1 MMGGIDMR
9 PINFDKRPTMRRM
22 TLLLL
27 LATLLFA
34 ASPLA
39 AQDKGGSFS
48 VEALVVDSLT
58 SAPLPYATVLV
69 YRQPAAKEP
78 VRSVLTDS
86 DGRFAT
92 DLPARGNYRLTVSML
107 GKVTLV
113 RDFTADGRTDLG
125 TLRLA
130 EDVELLD
137 EVAVTAKKP
146 LVRVEMGKIAYSVE
160 DDPQAASSTASEM
173 LRKVPMLSVDGDGN
187 VSMGGSSNVKIYVN
201 GKPNTMMT
209 NNAKDV
215 LKSMPA
221 STIKKVE
228 VITHPGAKYDAE
240 GVGGIINIVT
250 TGAALEGYNVSLAG
264 AYTNNNG
271 YQAHGFGTVKVG
283 RLSLAANYGYARYNA
298 WPVSLRSELDYL
310 SPSPVAKATVT
321 SDNTNVEAK
330 AQFATL
336 EASFEIDSLN
346 LLSLT
351 GNYYDVRQDV
361 FMDAWSD
368 ARDVAGG
375 KLYGYGLGTATKSHY
390 GTANLSLDY
399 QHLSPRREGET
410 FVFSFRMDNTPIDA
424 DNMTRVFA
432 TENYTPYEQWQT
444 SDGRSLENTFQADY
458 TLPLDT
464 MHTLNVGAKYIYRIN
479 DSHNTDYRRR
489 TSGDEWAETGL
500 MGSGDN
506 LHRQHV
512 LGIYGEYG
520 LKYKQFGLRLGLR
533 YEYTRQSVAFDD
545 FRDKDFGASFS
556 DVVPSLLL
564 SYTVG
569 GKHSLSLGYD
579 MRISRPGISYLNP
592 FRNSGQTPLYVEYGN
607 PDLDTE
613 RYNVVTLNYS
623 YFAQDITIGAELR
636 YTQTGNG
643 ITHYSF
649 VDDGGVVNST
659 YANIGVSHIPHL
671 TVFANWNASGSTRIN
686 CNAGFGYERMR
697 TNSNAAAKNI
707 TRWSNDGWAFHAMAG
722 LEQNLPWRLLLTVNA
737 GANQG
742 SLSLYS
748 MARPI
753 FYWYGLSLQRKFLKD
768 DRLTLQ
774 VSASTFAPKYDEY
787 RYSSRA
793 TDCISTNIQR
803 MRMMQYA
810 VSLSYTFGEL
820 KAKVKKTSKSIH
832 NTDVVGGAS
841 K

>member
-1 MMGGIDMR
+1 MK
-9 PINFDKRPTMRRM
+9 PAAFDNQPSLRHAP
-22 TLLLL
+22 LLLL
-27 LATLLFA
+27 LVALLLA

-39 AQDKGGSFS
+39 AQDKGGSLS
-48 VEALVVDSLT
+48 VEAVVIDSLT
-58 SAPLPYATVLV
+58 STPLPYATVLV

-125 TLRLA
+125 TLCLA

-146 LVRVEMGKIAYSVE
+146 LVRVEAGKIAYSVE

-187 VSMGGSSNVKIYVN
+187 VSLAGSKNFKVYVN
-201 GKPNTMMT
+201 GRPNTMMS
-209 NNAKDV
+209 NNAKEV

-271 YQAHGFGTVKVG
+271 YQAHGYGTVKVG
-283 RLSLAANYGYARYNA
+283 RLSLAANYGYARYNS

-310 SPSPVAKATVT
+310 SPSPVAKATVV

-410 FVFSFRMDNTPIDA
+410 FVFSYRMDNTPIDA

-520 LKYKQFGLRLGLR
+520 LKYKAFGLRLGLR

-623 YFAQDITIGAELR
+623 YFAQDITVGAELR

-649 VDDGGVVNST
+649 VDGGGVVNST
-659 YANIGVSHIPHL
+659 YANIGISHIPHL
-671 TVFANWNASGSTRIN
+671 TFFGNWNIGGSTRIN

-697 TNSNAAAKNI
+697 TNDRAAADGI
-707 TRWSNDGWAFHAMAG
+707 TRWSNKGWAFHAMAG
-722 LEQNLPWRLLLTVNA
+722 VEQNLPWRLTLTVNA
-737 GANQG
+737 GANREG
-742 SLSLYS
+742 ISLYS
-748 MARPI
+748 MARPVY
-753 FYWYGLSLQRKFLKD
+753 YWYGLSLQRKFLKD

-820 KAKVKKTSKSIH
+820 KAKVKKTSKSIQ

>member
-1 MMGGIDMR
+1 M
-9 PINFDKRPTMRRM
+9 KH
-22 TLLLL
+22 LLLCVIVSL
-27 LATLLFA
+27 IL
-34 ASPLA
+34 PLA
-39 AQDKGGSFS
+39 VVGQRADGGCS
-48 VEALVVDSLT
+48 VSGVVVDSL
-58 SAPLPYATVLV
+58 SAEPVVYATVLV
-69 YRQPAAKEP
+69 YGAGGGGEP
-78 VRSVLTDS
+78 VRSVLTDD
-86 DGRFAT
+86 DGRFDT
-92 DLPARGNYRLTVSML
+92 GLPGEGGYRLTVSML
-107 GKVTLV
+107 GKVSVT
-113 RDFTADGRTDLG
+113 RDFTASGRVSLG
-125 TLRLA
+125 TLRMTD
-130 EDVELLD
+130 DVEMID

-146 LVRVEMGKIAYSVE
+146 LVKVEMGKIAYSVE

-187 VSMGGSSNVKIYVN
+187 VSLAGSKNFKVYVN
-201 GKPNTMMT
+201 GRPNTMMS
-209 NNAKDV
+209 NNAKEV

-271 YQAHGFGTVKVG
+271 YQAHGYGTVKVG
-283 RLSLAANYGYARYNA
+283 RLSLAANYGYARYNS

-310 SPSPVAKATVT
+310 SPSPVAKATVV

-479 DSHNTDYRRR
+479 DSRNIDLRRGGP
-489 TSGDEWAETGL
+489 GDEWAETDV

-506 LHRQHV
+506 LHRQYV

-520 LKYKQFGLRLGLR
+520 LKYRAFGLRLGLR

-564 SYTVG
+564 SYTIG

-579 MRISRPGISYLNP
+579 MRISRPGINYLNP
-592 FRNSGQTPLYVEYGN
+592 FRDSGQSPLHVEYGN

-623 YFAQDITIGAELR
+623 YFAQDITVGAELR

-649 VDDGGVVNST
+649 VDDRGVLNST
-659 YANIGVSHIPHL
+659 YANIGISHIPHL
-671 TVFANWNASGSTRIN
+671 TVFANWNIGGNTRIN

-697 TNSNAAAKNI
+697 TNGNAAADGI
-707 TRWSNDGWAFHAMAG
+707 TAWDNDGWAFHAVG
-722 LEQNLPWRLLLTVNA
+722 GVEQNLPWRLTLTVNA
-737 GANQG
+737 GANREG
-742 SLSLYS
+742 ISLYS
-748 MARPI
+748 MDRPV

-774 VSASTFAPKYDEY
+774 VSASTFAPQWDEY
-787 RYSSRA
+787 RHSSRA

-803 MRMMQYA
+803 MKMMQYA

-820 KAKVKKTSKSIH
+820 KAKVKKTSKSIQ

>member
-1 MMGGIDMR
+1 MPVADGGL
-9 PINFDKRPTMRRM
+9 PVDKSDKVMKH
-22 TLLLL
+22 LLLCVIVSL
-27 LATLLFA
+27 IL
-34 ASPLA
+34 PLA
-39 AQDKGGSFS
+39 VVGQRADGGCS
-48 VEALVVDSLT
+48 VSGVVVDSL
-58 SAPLPYATVLV
+58 SAEPVVYATVLV
-69 YRQPAAKEP
+69 YGAGGGGEP
-78 VRSVLTDS
+78 VRSVLTDD

-92 DLPARGNYRLTVSML
+92 DLPGRGDYRLTVSML
-107 GKVTLV
+107 GKVTAV

-146 LVRVEMGKIAYSVE
+146 LVRVEAGKIAYSVE

-187 VSMGGSSNVKIYVN
+187 VSLAGSKNFKVYVN
-201 GKPNTMMT
+201 GRPNTMMS
-209 NNAKDV
+209 NNAKEV

-271 YQAHGFGTVKVG
+271 YQAHGYGTVKVG
-283 RLSLAANYGYARYNA
+283 RLSLAANYGYARYNS

-310 SPSPVAKATVT
+310 SPSPVAKATVV

-410 FVFSFRMDNTPIDA
+410 FVFSYRMDNTPIDA

-569 GKHSLSLGYD
+569 GKHSLSLGYN

-623 YFAQDITIGAELR
+623 YFAQDITVGAELR

-649 VDDGGVVNST
+649 VDGGGVVNST
-659 YANIGVSHIPHL
+659 YANIGISHIPHL
-671 TVFANWNASGSTRIN
+671 TFFANWSASGSTRIN

-697 TNSNAAAKNI
+697 TNGNAAADGI
-707 TRWSNDGWAFHAMAG
+707 TAWDNDGWAFHANG
-722 LEQNLPWRLLLTVNA
+722 GVEQNLPWRLLLSVYA
-737 GANQG
+737 GANREG
-742 SLSLYS
+742 ISLYS
-748 MARPI
+748 MARPVY
-753 FYWYGLSLQRKFLKD
+753 YWYGLSLQRKFLKD
-768 DRLTLQ
+768 DRLSLQ

-787 RYSSRA
+787 RHSSRA
-793 TDCISTNIQR
+793 TDCISTDIQR

-810 VSLSYTFGEL
+810 VSLTYTFGEL
-820 KAKVKKTSKSIH
+820 KAKVKKTSKSIQ

>member
-69 YRQPAAKEP
+69 YRRPAAKEP
-78 VRSVLTDS
+78 VRSLLTDE
-86 DGRFAT
+86 DGRFET
-92 DLPARGNYRLTVSML
+92 DLPARGSYRLTVSML
-107 GKVTLV
+107 GKENVT
-113 RDFTADGRTDLG
+113 RDFTANGRTDLG
-125 TLRLA
+125 TLRMA
-130 EDVELLD
+130 DDVEMID

-146 LVRVEMGKIAYSVE
+146 LVKVEMGKIAYSVE
-160 DDPQAASSTASEM
+160 DDPQSATSTASEM
-173 LRKVPMLSVDGDGN
+173 LRKVPMVSVDGDGN
-187 VSMGGSSNVKIYVN
+187 VSMGGSTNVKIYVN

-221 STIKKVE
+221 STIKRVE
-228 VITHPGAKYDAE
+228 VITQPGAKYDAE

-250 TGAALEGYNVSLAG
+250 TGATLEGYNVSLAG
-264 AYTNNNG
+264 AYTQNNG
-271 YQAHGFGTVKVG
+271 YQAHGFGTVKIG
-283 RLSLAANYGYARYNA
+283 RLSLAANYGYARYNS

-310 SPSPVAKATVT
+310 SPSPVAKSTVV
-321 SDNTNVEAK
+321 SDNTNVEQK

-368 ARDVAGG
+368 ARDVAGSQI
-375 KLYGYGLGTATKSHY
+375 YRYGLGTVTKNHY
-390 GTANLSLDY
+390 GSGNLSLDY

-410 FVFSFRMDNTPIDA
+410 FVFSYRLDDTPMGA
-424 DNMTRVFA
+424 DNLTRVFD
-432 TENYTPYEQWQT
+432 TENYDPYEQWQT
-444 SDGRSLENTFQADY
+444 SDGKSLENTFQADY

-464 MHTLNVGAKYIYRIN
+464 MHTVNAGAKYIYRIN

-489 TSGDEWAETGL
+489 TAGDEWAATNL

-506 LHRQHV
+506 RHRQHV
-512 LGIYGEYG
+512 LGIYGEYEF
-520 LKYKQFGLRLGLR
+520 KYKHFGLRAGLR
-533 YEYTRQSVAFDD
+533 YEFTRQYANYED
-545 FRDKDFGASFS
+545 FPEQDFGASFS
-556 DVVPSLLL
+556 DVVPSLML
-564 SYTVG
+564 SYTAG
-569 GKHSLSLGYD
+569 GKHSLSLAYN
-579 MRISRPGISYLNP
+579 MRISRPGINYLNP

-613 RYNVVTLNYS
+613 RYNVLTLNYA

-737 GANQG
+737 GASQG

-774 VSASTFAPKYDEY
+774 VSASTFAPKWDEY
-787 RYSSRA
+787 RFSSRA

-803 MRMMQYA
+803 MKMMQYA
-810 VSLSYTFGEL
+810 VSLSYSFGEL
-820 KAKVKKTSKSIH
+820 KAKVKKTSKSIQ

>member
-69 YRQPAAKEP
+69 YRRPAAKEP
-78 VRSVLTDS
+78 VRSLLTDE
-86 DGRFAT
+86 DGRFET
-92 DLPARGNYRLTVSML
+92 DLPARGSYRLTVSML
-107 GKVTLV
+107 GKENVT
-113 RDFTADGRTDLG
+113 RDFTANGRTDLG
-125 TLRLA
+125 TLRMA
-130 EDVELLD
+130 DDVEMID

-146 LVRVEMGKIAYSVE
+146 LVKVEMGKIAYSVE
-160 DDPQAASSTASEM
+160 DDPQSATSTASEM
-173 LRKVPMLSVDGDGN
+173 LRKVPMVSVDGDGN
-187 VSMGGSSNVKIYVN
+187 VSMGGSTNVKIYVN

-221 STIKKVE
+221 STIKRVE
-228 VITHPGAKYDAE
+228 VITQPGAKYDAE

-250 TGAALEGYNVSLAG
+250 TGATLEGYNVSLAG
-264 AYTNNNG
+264 AYTQNNG
-271 YQAHGFGTVKVG
+271 YQAHGFGTVKIG
-283 RLSLAANYGYARYNA
+283 RLSLAANYGYARYNS

-310 SPSPVAKATVT
+310 SPSPVAKSTVV
-321 SDNTNVEAK
+321 SDNTNVEQK

-368 ARDVAGG
+368 ARDVAGSQI
-375 KLYGYGLGTATKSHY
+375 YRYGLGTVTKNHY
-390 GTANLSLDY
+390 GSGNLSLDY

-410 FVFSFRMDNTPIDA
+410 FVFSYRLDDTPMGA
-424 DNMTRVFA
+424 DNLTRVFD

-613 RYNVVTLNYS
+613 RYNVLTLNYA

-737 GANQG
+737 GASQG

-774 VSASTFAPKYDEY
+774 VSASTFAPKWDEY
-787 RYSSRA
+787 RFSSRA

-803 MRMMQYA
+803 MKMMQYA
-810 VSLSYTFGEL
+810 VSLSYSFGEL
-820 KAKVKKTSKSIH
+820 KAKVKKTSKSIQ

>member
-69 YRQPAAKEP
+69 YRRPAAKEP
-78 VRSVLTDS
+78 VRSLLTDE
-86 DGRFAT
+86 DGRFET
-92 DLPARGNYRLTVSML
+92 DLPARGSYRLTVSML
-107 GKVTLV
+107 GKENVT
-113 RDFTADGRTDLG
+113 RDFTANGRVNLG
-125 TLRLA
+125 TLRMA
-130 EDVELLD
+130 EDVEMID

-146 LVRVEMGKIAYSVE
+146 LVKVEMGKIAYSVE
-160 DDPQAASSTASEM
+160 DDPQSATSTASEM
-173 LRKVPMLSVDGDGN
+173 LRKVPMVSVDGDGT

-228 VITHPGAKYDAE
+228 VITQPGAKYDAE

-250 TGAALEGYNVSLAG
+250 NGAVLEGYNVSLAG

-271 YQAHGFGTVKVG
+271 YQAHGYGTVKVG
-283 RLSLAANYGYARYNA
+283 RLSLAANYGYARYNS

-310 SPSPVAKATVT
+310 SPSPVAKATVV
-321 SDNTNVEAK
+321 SDNTNVEVK

-410 FVFSFRMDNTPIDA
+410 FVFSYRMDNTPIDA

-479 DSHNTDYRRR
+479 DSHNTDLRRR
-489 TSGDEWAETGL
+489 TSGDAWAVTGL
-500 MGSGDN
+500 TGSGDN
-506 LHRQHV
+506 RHRQHV
-512 LGIYGEYG
+512 LGIYGEYEF
-520 LKYKQFGLRLGLR
+520 KYKRFGLRAGLR
-533 YEYTRQSVAFDD
+533 YEYTRQQAD
-545 FRDKDFGASFS
+545 FEDFAGQDFGASFS

-564 SYTVG
+564 SWNIG
-569 GKHSLSLGYD
+569 DKHSLSLGYN
-579 MRISRPGISYLNP
+579 MRISRPGINYLNP
-592 FRNSGQTPLYVEYGN
+592 FRDSGQTPLYVEYGN
-607 PDLDTE
+607 PDLGTE

-623 YFAQDITIGAELR
+623 YFAQDITVGAELR

-649 VDDGGVVNST
+649 VDDRGVVNST
-659 YANIGVSHIPHL
+659 YANIGISHIPHL
-671 TVFANWNASGSTRIN
+671 TFFGNWNIGGSTRIN

-697 TNSNAAAKNI
+697 TNGNAAASGI
-707 TRWSNDGWAFHAMAG
+707 TAWDNDGWAFHAVG
-722 LEQNLPWRLLLTVNA
+722 GVEQNLPWRLTLTVNA
-737 GANQG
+737 GANREG
-742 SLSLYS
+742 ISLYS
-748 MARPI
+748 MARPVY
-753 FYWYGLSLQRKFLKD
+753 YWYGLSLQRKFLKD

-810 VSLSYTFGEL
+810 VSLTYTFGEL
-820 KAKVKKTSKSIH
+820 KAKVKKTSKSIQ

>member
-1 MMGGIDMR
+1 MK
-9 PINFDKRPTMRRM
+9 PAAFDNQPSLRHAP
-22 TLLLL
+22 LLLL
-27 LATLLFA
+27 LVALLLA

-39 AQDKGGSFS
+39 AQDKGGSPS
-48 VEALVVDSLT
+48 VEAVVVDSLT

-107 GKVTLV
+107 GKVSVT
-113 RDFTADGRTDLG
+113 RDFTASGRLNLG

-146 LVRVEMGKIAYSVE
+146 LVRVEAGKIAYSVE
-160 DDPQAASSTASEM
+160 DDPQSATSTASEM
-173 LRKVPMLSVDGDGN
+173 LRKVPMVSVDGDGN

-623 YFAQDITIGAELR
+623 YFAQDITVGAELR

-649 VDDGGVVNST
+649 VDGGGVVNST
-659 YANIGVSHIPHL
+659 YANIGISHIPHL
-671 TVFANWNASGSTRIN
+671 TFFGNWNIGGSTRIN

-697 TNSNAAAKNI
+697 TNDRAAADGI
-707 TRWSNDGWAFHAMAG
+707 TRWSNKGWAFHAMAG
-722 LEQNLPWRLLLTVNA
+722 VEQNLPWRLTLTVNA
-737 GANQG
+737 GANREG
-742 SLSLYS
+742 ISLYS
-748 MARPI
+748 MARPVY
-753 FYWYGLSLQRKFLKD
+753 YWYGLSLQRKFLKD

-820 KAKVKKTSKSIH
+820 KAKVKKTSKSIQ

>member
-1 MMGGIDMR
+1 MKSAV
-9 PINFDKRPTMRRM
+9 FDNQPSLRHAP
-22 TLLLL
+22 LLLL
-27 LATLLFA
+27 LIALLLAT
-34 ASPLA
+34 SPLA
-39 AQDKGGSFS
+39 AQDKSGSPS

-58 SAPLPYATVLV
+58 STPLPYATVLV

-78 VRSVLTDS
+78 VRSLLTDEG
-86 DGRFAT
+86 GRFAT
-92 DLPARGNYRLTVSML
+92 DLPARGSYRLTVSML
-107 GKVTLV
+107 GKVSVT
-113 RDFTADGRTDLG
+113 RDFTAGGRVNLG
-125 TLRLA
+125 TLRMTD
-130 EDVELLD
+130 DVEMID

-146 LVRVEMGKIAYSVE
+146 LVKVEMGKIAYSVE
-160 DDPQAASSTASEM
+160 DDPQSATSTASEM
-173 LRKVPMLSVDGDGN
+173 LRKVPMVSVDGDGN

-228 VITHPGAKYDAE
+228 VITQPGAKYDAE

-250 TGAALEGYNVSLAG
+250 TGATLEGYNVSLAG
-264 AYTNNNG
+264 AYTQNNG
-271 YQAHGFGTVKVG
+271 YQAHGFGTVKIG
-283 RLSLAANYGYARYNA
+283 RLSLAANYGYARYNS

-310 SPSPVAKATVT
+310 SPSPVAKATVV
-321 SDNTNVEAK
+321 SDNTFVENK

-351 GNYYDVRQDV
+351 GNYYDVKSDV

-368 ARDVAGG
+368 ARDVAGSR
-375 KLYGYGLGTATKSHY
+375 LYRYGLGTVTKNHY
-390 GTANLSLDY
+390 GSGNLSLDY

-410 FVFSFRMDNTPIDA
+410 FVFSYRLDDSPMGA
-424 DNMTRVFA
+424 DNLTRVFD
-432 TENYTPYEQWQT
+432 TENYDPYEQWQT
-444 SDGRSLENTFQADY
+444 SDGKSLENTFQADY

-464 MHTLNVGAKYIYRIN
+464 MHTINVGAKYIYRIN

-489 TSGDEWAETGL
+489 TANDEWAATDL

-506 LHRQHV
+506 RHRQHV
-512 LGIYGEYG
+512 LGVYGEYEF
-520 LKYKQFGLRLGLR
+520 KYKQFGLRAGLR
-533 YEYTRQSVAFDD
+533 YEFTRQYAHYED
-545 FRDKDFGASFS
+545 FVGQDFGASFS
-556 DVVPSLLL
+556 DVVPSLML
-564 SYTVG
+564 SYTAG
-569 GKHSLSLGYD
+569 GKHSLSLAYN
-579 MRISRPGISYLNP
+579 MRISRPGINYLNP
-592 FRNSGQTPLYVEYGN
+592 FRDSGQTPLYVEYGN

-623 YFAQDITIGAELR
+623 YFAQDITVGAELR
-636 YTQTGNG
+636 YTHTGNG

-649 VDDGGVVNST
+649 VDGNGVVNST

-671 TVFANWNASGSTRIN
+671 TFFANWNASGSTRIN

-697 TNSNAAAKNI
+697 TNDRAAADGI
-707 TRWSNDGWAFHAMAG
+707 TRWRNKGWAFHAMAG
-722 LEQNLPWRLLLTVNA
+722 VEQNLPWRLLLNLYA
-737 GANQG
+737 GANRE
-742 SLSLYS
+742 SLTLYS
-748 MARPI
+748 MDRPVY
-753 FYWYGLSLQRKFLKD
+753 YWYGLSLQRKFLKD
-768 DRLTLQ
+768 DRLSLQ

-820 KAKVKKTSKSIH
+820 KAKVKKTSKSIQ

>member
-1 MMGGIDMR
+1 MPVADGGL
-9 PINFDKRPTMRRM
+9 PVDKSDKVMKH
-22 TLLLL
+22 LLLCVIVSL
-27 LATLLFA
+27 IL
-34 ASPLA
+34 PLA
-39 AQDKGGSFS
+39 VVGQRADGGCS
-48 VEALVVDSLT
+48 VSGVVVDSL
-58 SAPLPYATVLV
+58 SAEPVVYATVLV
-69 YRQPAAKEP
+69 YGAGGGGEP
-78 VRSVLTDS
+78 VRSVLTDD
-86 DGRFAT
+86 DGRFDT
-92 DLPARGNYRLTVSML
+92 GLPGEGGYRLTVSML
-107 GKVTLV
+107 GKVTAV
-113 RDFTADGRTDLG
+113 RDFTARGRTDLG

-146 LVRVEMGKIAYSVE
+146 LVRVEAGKIAYSVE

-173 LRKVPMLSVDGDGN
+173 LRKVPMVSVDGDGN

-228 VITHPGAKYDAE
+228 VITQPGAKYDAE

-250 TGAALEGYNVSLAG
+250 NGAVLEGYNVSLAG

-271 YQAHGFGTVKVG
+271 YQAHGFGTVKIG

-310 SPSPVAKATVT
+310 SPSPVAKATVV
-321 SDNTNVEAK
+321 SDNTDVEQK

-351 GNYYDVRQDV
+351 GNYYDVKSDV

-368 ARDVAGG
+368 ARDVAGSR
-375 KLYGYGLGTATKSHY
+375 LYRYGLGTVTKNHY
-390 GTANLSLDY
+390 GSGNLSLDY

-410 FVFSFRMDNTPIDA
+410 FVFSYRLDDSPMGA
-424 DNMTRVFA
+424 DNLTRVFD
-432 TENYTPYEQWQT
+432 TENYDPYEQWQT
-444 SDGRSLENTFQADY
+444 SDGKSLENTFQADY

-464 MHTLNVGAKYIYRIN
+464 MHTINVGAKYIYRIN

-489 TSGDEWAETGL
+489 TANDEWAATSL

-506 LHRQHV
+506 RHRQHV
-512 LGIYGEYG
+512 LGVYGEYEF
-520 LKYKQFGLRLGLR
+520 KYKQFGLRAGLR
-533 YEYTRQSVAFDD
+533 YEFTRQYAHYED
-545 FRDKDFGASFS
+545 FVGQDFGASFS
-556 DVVPSLLL
+556 DVVPSLML
-564 SYTVG
+564 SYTAG
-569 GKHSLSLGYD
+569 GKHSLSLAYN
-579 MRISRPGISYLNP
+579 MRISRPGINYLNP
-592 FRNSGQTPLYVEYGN
+592 FRDSGQTPLYVEYGN

-623 YFAQDITIGAELR
+623 YFAQDITVGAELR

-649 VDDGGVVNST
+649 VDGNGVVNST

-671 TVFANWNASGSTRIN
+671 TFFANWNASGSTRIN

-697 TNSNAAAKNI
+697 TNDRAAADGI
-707 TRWSNDGWAFHAMAG
+707 TRWSNKGWAFHGNVG
-722 LEQNLPWRLLLTVNA
+722 LEQNLPWRLLLSVNA
-737 GANQG
+737 GANRG
-742 SLSLYS
+742 SLTLYS
-748 MARPI
+748 MDRPVY
-753 FYWYGLSLQRKFLKD
+753 YWYGLSLQRKFLKD
-768 DRLTLQ
+768 DRLSLQ

-787 RYSSRA
+787 RHSSRA

-810 VSLSYTFGEL
+810 VSLTYRFGEL
-820 KAKVKKTSKSIH
+820 KAKVKKTSKSIQ

>member
-1 MMGGIDMR
+1 MPVADGGL
-9 PINFDKRPTMRRM
+9 PVDKSNKVMKH
-22 TLLLL
+22 LLLCVIVSL
-27 LATLLFA
+27 IL
-34 ASPLA
+34 PLA
-39 AQDKGGSFS
+39 VVGQRADGGCS
-48 VEALVVDSLT
+48 VSGVVVDSL
-58 SAPLPYATVLV
+58 SAEPVVYATVLV
-69 YRQPAAKEP
+69 YGTGGGGEP
-78 VRSVLTDS
+78 VRSVLTDD
-86 DGRFAT
+86 DGRFDT
-92 DLPARGNYRLTVSML
+92 GLPGEGGYRLTVSML
-107 GKVTLV
+107 GKVTAV

-146 LVRVEMGKIAYSVE
+146 LVRVEAGKIAYSVE

-187 VSMGGSSNVKIYVN
+187 VSLAGSTNFKVYVN
-201 GKPNTMMT
+201 GRPNTLMS
-209 NNAKDV
+209 NNAKEV

-271 YQAHGFGTVKVG
+271 YQAHGYGTVKVG

-298 WPVSLRSELDYL
+298 WPASLRSELDYL
-310 SPSPVAKATVT
+310 SPSPVAKATVV
-321 SDNTNVEAK
+321 SDNTDVEQK

-410 FVFSFRMDNTPIDA
+410 FVFSYRMDNTPIDA
-424 DNMTRVFA
+424 DNLTRVFD
-432 TENYTPYEQWQT
+432 TENYDPYEQWQT

-579 MRISRPGISYLNP
+579 MRISRPGINYLNP
-592 FRNSGQTPLYVEYGN
+592 FRNSGQSPLHVEYGN

-623 YFAQDITIGAELR
+623 YFAQDITVGAELR

-649 VDDGGVVNST
+649 VDDRGVLNST
-659 YANIGVSHIPHL
+659 YANIGISHIPHL
-671 TVFANWNASGSTRIN
+671 TVFANWNIGGSTRIN

-697 TNSNAAAKNI
+697 TNSSAAAKDI

-753 FYWYGLSLQRKFLKD
+753 FYWYWLSLQRKFLKD

-774 VSASTFAPKYDEY
+774 VSASTFAPKLDEY
-787 RYSSRA
+787 RFSSRA

-820 KAKVKKTSKSIH
+820 KAKVKKTSKSIQ

>member
-1 MMGGIDMR
+1 MIGGIEMKSAV
-9 PINFDKRPTMRRM
+9 FDNQPSLRHAP
-22 TLLLL
+22 LLLL
-27 LATLLFA
+27 LVALLLA

-39 AQDKGGSFS
+39 AQDKSGSPS

-58 SAPLPYATVLV
+58 STPLPYATVLV

-78 VRSVLTDS
+78 VRSLLTDEG
-86 DGRFAT
+86 GRFAT
-92 DLPARGNYRLTVSML
+92 DLPARGSYRLTVSML
-107 GKVTLV
+107 GKVSVT
-113 RDFTADGRTDLG
+113 RDFTAGGRVNLG
-125 TLRLA
+125 TLRMTD
-130 EDVELLD
+130 DVEMID

-146 LVRVEMGKIAYSVE
+146 LVKVEMGKIAYSVE
-160 DDPQAASSTASEM
+160 DDPQSATSTASEM
-173 LRKVPMLSVDGDGN
+173 LRKVPMVSVDGDGN
-187 VSMGGSSNVKIYVN
+187 VSMGGSTNVKIYVN

-228 VITHPGAKYDAE
+228 VITQPGAKYDAE

-250 TGAALEGYNVSLAG
+250 NGAVLEGYNVSLAG

-321 SDNTNVEAK
+321 SDNTNVEQK

-410 FVFSFRMDNTPIDA
+410 FVFSYRMDNTPIDA
-424 DNMTRVFA
+424 DNMTRVFD

-569 GKHSLSLGYD
+569 GKHSLSLGYN

-623 YFAQDITIGAELR
+623 YFAQDITVGAELR

-649 VDDGGVVNST
+649 VDGGGVVNST
-659 YANIGVSHIPHL
+659 YANIGISHIPHL
-671 TVFANWNASGSTRIN
+671 TFFGNWNIGGSTRIN

-697 TNSNAAAKNI
+697 TNGNAAASGI
-707 TRWSNDGWAFHAMAG
+707 TAWDNDGWAFHAVG
-722 LEQNLPWRLLLTVNA
+722 GVEQNLPWRLTLTVNA
-737 GANQG
+737 GANREG
-742 SLSLYS
+742 ISLYS
-748 MARPI
+748 MARPVY
-753 FYWYGLSLQRKFLKD
+753 YWYGLSLQRKFLKD

-810 VSLSYTFGEL
+810 VSLTYRFGEL
-820 KAKVKKTSKSIH
+820 KAKVKKTSKSIQ

>member
-1 MMGGIDMR
+1 M
-9 PINFDKRPTMRRM
+9 KH
-22 TLLLL
+22 LLLCVIVSL
-27 LATLLFA
+27 IL
-34 ASPLA
+34 PLA
-39 AQDKGGSFS
+39 VVGQRADGGCS
-48 VEALVVDSLT
+48 VSGVVVDSL
-58 SAPLPYATVLV
+58 SAEPVVYATVLV
-69 YRQPAAKEP
+69 YGAGGGGEP
-78 VRSVLTDS
+78 VRSVLTDD
-86 DGRFAT
+86 DGRFDT
-92 DLPARGNYRLTVSML
+92 GLPGEGGYRLTVSML
-107 GKVTLV
+107 GKVTAV
-113 RDFTADGRTDLG
+113 RDFTARGRTDLG
-125 TLRLA
+125 TLCLA
-130 EDVELLD
+130 DDVETLD

-146 LVRVEMGKIAYSVE
+146 LVRVEAGKIAYSVE

-187 VSMGGSSNVKIYVN
+187 VSLAGSTNFKVYVN
-201 GKPNTMMT
+201 GRPNTMMS
-209 NNAKDV
+209 NNAKEV

-264 AYTNNNG
+264 AYVNNNG
-271 YQAHGFGTVKVG
+271 YQAHGYGTVKVG
-283 RLSLAANYGYARYNA
+283 RLSLAANYGYARYNS

-310 SPSPVAKATVT
+310 SPSPVAKATVV

-368 ARDVAGG
+368 ARDVAGS

-444 SDGRSLENTFQADY
+444 SDGKSLENTLQADY

-464 MHTLNVGAKYIYRIN
+464 MHTLNFGAKYIHRIN

-564 SYTVG
+564 SYTVR
-569 GKHSLSLGYD
+569 GKHSLSLSYD
-579 MRISRPGISYLNP
+579 MRISRPGINYLNP
-592 FRNSGQTPLYVEYGN
+592 FRNSGQTPLYVAYGN

-613 RYNVVTLNYS
+613 RYNVLTLNYA

-636 YTQTGNG
+636 YTHTGNG

-649 VDDGGVVNST
+649 VDGNGVVNST

-671 TVFANWNASGSTRIN
+671 TFFANWNASGSTRIN

-697 TNSNAAAKNI
+697 TNDRAAADGI
-707 TRWSNDGWAFHAMAG
+707 TRWSNKGWAFHGNVG
-722 LEQNLPWRLLLTVNA
+722 LEQNLPWRLLLSVNA
-737 GANQG
+737 GANRG
-742 SLSLYS
+742 SLTLYS
-748 MARPI
+748 MDRPVY
-753 FYWYGLSLQRKFLKD
+753 YWYGLSLQRKFLKD

-803 MRMMQYA
+803 MKMMQYA
-810 VSLSYTFGEL
+810 VSLTYRFGEL
-820 KAKVKKTSKSIH
+820 KAKVKKTSRTIV
-832 NTDVVGGAS
+832 NDDVVGGAS

>member
-1 MMGGIDMR
+1 MK
-9 PINFDKRPTMRRM
+9 PAAFDNQPSLRHAP
-22 TLLLL
+22 LLLL
-27 LATLLFA
+27 LVALLLA

-39 AQDKGGSFS
+39 AQDKGGSPS
-48 VEALVVDSLT
+48 VEAVVVDSLT
-58 SAPLPYATVLV
+58 STPLPYATVLV

-78 VRSVLTDS
+78 VRSLLTDEG
-86 DGRFAT
+86 GRFAT
-92 DLPARGNYRLTVSML
+92 DLPARGSYRLTVSML
-107 GKVTLV
+107 GKVSVT

-187 VSMGGSSNVKIYVN
+187 VSLAGSTNFKVYVN
-201 GKPNTMMT
+201 GRPSTMMS
-209 NNAKDV
+209 NNAKEV

-271 YQAHGFGTVKVG
+271 YQAHGYGTVKVG
-283 RLSLAANYGYARYNA
+283 RLSLAANYGYARYNS

-310 SPSPVAKATVT
+310 SPSPVAKATVV

-336 EASFEIDSLN
+336 EASLEIDSLN

-368 ARDVAGG
+368 ARDVAGSR
-375 KLYGYGLGTATKSHY
+375 LYRYGLGTATKSHY

-424 DNMTRVFA
+424 DNLTRVFD
-432 TENYTPYEQWQT
+432 TENYDPYEQWQT

-512 LGIYGEYG
+512 LGIYGEYEF
-520 LKYKQFGLRLGLR
+520 KYKRFGLRAGLR
-533 YEYTRQSVAFDD
+533 YEYTRQQAD
-545 FRDKDFGASFS
+545 FEDFAGQDFGASFS

-564 SYTVG
+564 SWNIG
-569 GKHSLSLGYD
+569 DKHSLSLGYN
-579 MRISRPGISYLNP
+579 MRISRPGINYLNP
-592 FRNSGQTPLYVEYGN
+592 FRDSGQTPLYVEYGN

-613 RYNVVTLNYS
+613 RYNVVTLNYA
-623 YFAQDITIGAELR
+623 YFAQDISIGAELR

-659 YANIGVSHIPHL
+659 YANIGISHIPHL
-671 TVFANWNASGSTRIN
+671 TFFGNWNIGGSTRIN
-686 CNAGFGYERMR
+686 CNTGFGYERMR
-697 TNSNAAAKNI
+697 TNSSAAARDI

-722 LEQNLPWRLLLTVNA
+722 VEQNLPWRLLLNLYA
-737 GANQG
+737 GANRE
-742 SLSLYS
+742 SLTLYS
-748 MARPI
+748 MDRPVY
-753 FYWYGLSLQRKFLKD
+753 YWYGLSLQRKFLKD

-774 VSASTFAPKYDEY
+774 VTASTFAPKWDEY
-787 RYSSRA
+787 RHSSRA

-820 KAKVKKTSKSIH
+820 KAKVKKTSKSIQ

>member
-1 MMGGIDMR
+1 MPVADGGL
-9 PINFDKRPTMRRM
+9 PVDKSDKVMKH
-22 TLLLL
+22 LLLCVIVSL
-27 LATLLFA
+27 IL
-34 ASPLA
+34 PLA
-39 AQDKGGSFS
+39 VVGQRADGGCS
-48 VEALVVDSLT
+48 VSGVVVDSL
-58 SAPLPYATVLV
+58 SAEPVVYATVLV
-69 YRQPAAKEP
+69 YGAGGGGEP
-78 VRSVLTDS
+78 VRSVLTDD

-92 DLPARGNYRLTVSML
+92 DLPARGSYRLTVSML
-107 GKVTLV
+107 GKVSVT
-113 RDFTADGRTDLG
+113 RDFTASGRVNLG
-125 TLRLA
+125 TLRMTD
-130 EDVELLD
+130 DVEMID

-146 LVRVEMGKIAYSVE
+146 LVKVEMGKIAYSVE
-160 DDPQAASSTASEM
+160 DDPQSATSTASEM
-173 LRKVPMLSVDGDGN
+173 LRKVPMVSVDGDGN

-228 VITHPGAKYDAE
+228 VITQPGAKYDAE

-250 TGAALEGYNVSLAG
+250 NGAVLEGYNVSLAG

-271 YQAHGFGTVKVG
+271 YQAHGFGTVKIG

-310 SPSPVAKATVT
+310 SPSPVAKATVV
-321 SDNTNVEAK
+321 SDNTDVEQK

-351 GNYYDVRQDV
+351 GNYYDVKSDV

-368 ARDVAGG
+368 ARDVAGSR
-375 KLYGYGLGTATKSHY
+375 LYRYGLGTVTKNHY
-390 GTANLSLDY
+390 GSGNLSLDY

-410 FVFSFRMDNTPIDA
+410 FVFSYRLDDSPMGA
-424 DNMTRVFA
+424 DNLTRVFD
-432 TENYTPYEQWQT
+432 TENYDPYEQWQT
-444 SDGRSLENTFQADY
+444 SDGKSLENTFQADY

-464 MHTLNVGAKYIYRIN
+464 MHTINVGAKYIYRIN

-489 TSGDEWAETGL
+489 TANDEWAATSL

-506 LHRQHV
+506 RHRQHV
-512 LGIYGEYG
+512 LGVYGEYEF
-520 LKYKQFGLRLGLR
+520 KYKQFGLRAGLR
-533 YEYTRQSVAFDD
+533 YEFTRQYAHYED
-545 FRDKDFGASFS
+545 FVGQDFGASFS
-556 DVVPSLLL
+556 DVVPSLML
-564 SYTVG
+564 SYTAG
-569 GKHSLSLGYD
+569 GKHSLSLAYN
-579 MRISRPGISYLNP
+579 MRISRPGINYLNP
-592 FRNSGQTPLYVEYGN
+592 FRDSGQTPLYVEYGN

-623 YFAQDITIGAELR
+623 YFAQDITVGAELR

-649 VDDGGVVNST
+649 VDGNGVVNST

-671 TVFANWNASGSTRIN
+671 TVFANWNIGGSTRIN

-697 TNSNAAAKNI
+697 TNGNAAADGI
-707 TRWSNDGWAFHAMAG
+707 TAWDNDGWAFHAVG
-722 LEQNLPWRLLLTVNA
+722 GVEQNLPWRLTLTVNA
-737 GANQG
+737 GANREG
-742 SLSLYS
+742 ISLYS
-748 MARPI
+748 MARPVY
-753 FYWYGLSLQRKFLKD
+753 YWYGLSLQRKFLKD

-787 RYSSRA
+787 RHSSRA

-820 KAKVKKTSKSIH
+820 KAKVKKTSKSIQ

>member
-1 MMGGIDMR
+1 MK
-9 PINFDKRPTMRRM
+9 PAAFDNQPSLRHAP
-22 TLLLL
+22 LLLL
-27 LATLLFA
+27 LVALLLA

-39 AQDKGGSFS
+39 AQDKGGSLS
-48 VEALVVDSLT
+48 VEAVVIDSLT
-58 SAPLPYATVLV
+58 STPLPYATVLV

-146 LVRVEMGKIAYSVE
+146 LVRVEAGKIAYSVE

-173 LRKVPMLSVDGDGN
+173 LRKVPMLSVDGEGN
-187 VSMGGSSNVKIYVN
+187 VSLAGSTNFKVYVN
-201 GKPNTMMT
+201 GRPNTMMS
-209 NNAKDV
+209 NNAKEV

-271 YQAHGFGTVKVG
+271 YQAHGYGTVKVG
-283 RLSLAANYGYARYNA
+283 RLSLAANYGYARYNS

-310 SPSPVAKATVT
+310 SPSPVAKATVV

-410 FVFSFRMDNTPIDA
+410 FVFSYRMDNTPIDA

-520 LKYKQFGLRLGLR
+520 LKYKAFGLRLGLR

-569 GKHSLSLGYD
+569 GKHSLSLGYN
-579 MRISRPGISYLNP
+579 MRISRPGINYLNP

-623 YFAQDITIGAELR
+623 YFAQDITVGAELR

-649 VDDGGVVNST
+649 VDGGGVVNST
-659 YANIGVSHIPHL
+659 YANIGISHIPHL
-671 TVFANWNASGSTRIN
+671 TFFGNWNIGGSTRIN

-697 TNSNAAAKNI
+697 TNDRAAADGI
-707 TRWSNDGWAFHAMAG
+707 TRWSNKGWAFHAMAG
-722 LEQNLPWRLLLTVNA
+722 VEQNLPWRLTLTVNA
-737 GANQG
+737 GANREG
-742 SLSLYS
+742 ISLYS
-748 MARPI
+748 MARPVY
-753 FYWYGLSLQRKFLKD
+753 YWYGLSLQRKFLKD

-820 KAKVKKTSKSIH
+820 KAKVKKTSKSIQ

>member
-1 MMGGIDMR
+1 MPVADGGL
-9 PINFDKRPTMRRM
+9 PVDKSDKVMKH
-22 TLLLL
+22 LLLCVIVSL
-27 LATLLFA
+27 IL
-34 ASPLA
+34 PLA
-39 AQDKGGSFS
+39 VVGQRADGGCS
-48 VEALVVDSLT
+48 VSGVVVDSL
-58 SAPLPYATVLV
+58 SAEPVVYATVLV
-69 YRQPAAKEP
+69 YGAGGGGEP
-78 VRSVLTDS
+78 VRSVLTDD
-86 DGRFAT
+86 DGRFDT
-92 DLPARGNYRLTVSML
+92 GLPGEGGYRLTVSML
-107 GKVTLV
+107 GKVTAV
-113 RDFTADGRTDLG
+113 RDFTARGRTDLG

-146 LVRVEMGKIAYSVE
+146 LVRVEAGKIAYSVE

-187 VSMGGSSNVKIYVN
+187 VSLAGSTNFKVYVN
-201 GKPNTMMT
+201 GRPNTMMS
-209 NNAKDV
+209 NNAKEV

-250 TGAALEGYNVSLAG
+250 TGATLEGYNVSLAG

-271 YQAHGFGTVKVG
+271 YQAHGYGTVKVG
-283 RLSLAANYGYARYNA
+283 RLSLAANYGYARYNS

-310 SPSPVAKATVT
+310 SPSPVAKATVV

-410 FVFSFRMDNTPIDA
+410 FVFSYRMDNTPIDA

-569 GKHSLSLGYD
+569 GKHSLSLGYN

-623 YFAQDITIGAELR
+623 YFAQDITVGAELR

-649 VDDGGVVNST
+649 VDGGGVVNST
-659 YANIGVSHIPHL
+659 YANIGISHIPHL
-671 TVFANWNASGSTRIN
+671 TVFANWNIGGSTRIN

-697 TNSNAAAKNI
+697 TNGNAAADGI
-707 TRWSNDGWAFHAMAG
+707 TAWDNDGWAFHAVG
-722 LEQNLPWRLLLTVNA
+722 GVEQNLPWRLTLTVNA
-737 GANQG
+737 GANREG
-742 SLSLYS
+742 ISLYS
-748 MARPI
+748 MARPVY
-753 FYWYGLSLQRKFLKD
+753 YWYGLSLQRKFLKD
-768 DRLTLQ
+768 DRLSLQ

-810 VSLSYTFGEL
+810 VSLTYTFGEL
-820 KAKVKKTSKSIH
+820 KAKVKKTSRTIV
-832 NTDVVGGAS
+832 NDDVVGGAS

>member
-1 MMGGIDMR
+1 MPVADGGL
-9 PINFDKRPTMRRM
+9 PVDKSDKVMKH
-22 TLLLL
+22 LLLCVIVSL
-27 LATLLFA
+27 IL
-34 ASPLA
+34 PLA
-39 AQDKGGSFS
+39 VVGQRADGGCS
-48 VEALVVDSLT
+48 VSGVVVDSL
-58 SAPLPYATVLV
+58 SAEPVVYATVLV
-69 YRQPAAKEP
+69 YGAGSGGEP
-78 VRSVLTDS
+78 VRSVLTDD
-86 DGRFAT
+86 DGRFDT
-92 DLPARGNYRLTVSML
+92 GLPGEGGYRLTVSML
-107 GKVTLV
+107 GKVTAV
-113 RDFTADGRTDLG
+113 RDFTARGRTDLG
-125 TLRLA
+125 TLCLA

-146 LVRVEMGKIAYSVE
+146 LVRVEAGKIAYSVE

-173 LRKVPMLSVDGDGN
+173 LRKVPMLSVDGEGN
-187 VSMGGSSNVKIYVN
+187 VSLAGSTNFKVYVN
-201 GKPNTMMT
+201 GRPNTMMS
-209 NNAKDV
+209 NNAKEV

-250 TGAALEGYNVSLAG
+250 TGTALEGYNVSLSG
-264 AYTNNNG
+264 RYSDNNG
-271 YQAHGFGTVKVG
+271 YQAHGYGTVKVG
-283 RLSLAANYGYARYNA
+283 RLSLAANYGYARYNS
-298 WPVSLRSELDYL
+298 WPISARVDMDYL
-310 SPSPVAKATVT
+310 SPVSVAKAVIDYGDVDVST
-321 SDNTNVEAK
+321 K

-336 EASFEIDSLN
+336 EASYEIDSLN
-346 LLSLT
+346 LISLT
-351 GNYYDVRQDV
+351 GNYYDVHNDLS
-361 FMDAWSD
+361 MNGWSGGYD
-368 ARDVAGG
+368 TAGNG
-375 KLYGYGLGTATKSHY
+375 LYRYGLGTMTKNRY
-390 GTANLSLDY
+390 GSGNLSLDY

-410 FVFSFRMDNTPIDA
+410 FVFSYRMDNTPIDA

-520 LKYKQFGLRLGLR
+520 LKYRAFGLRLGLR

-564 SYTVG
+564 SYTIG

-579 MRISRPGISYLNP
+579 MRISRPGINYLNP
-592 FRNSGQTPLYVEYGN
+592 FRDSGQSPLHVEYGN

-623 YFAQDITIGAELR
+623 YFAQDITVGAELR

-649 VDDGGVVNST
+649 VDDRGVLNST
-659 YANIGVSHIPHL
+659 YANIGISHIPHL
-671 TVFANWNASGSTRIN
+671 TFFGNWNIGGSTRIN

-697 TNSNAAAKNI
+697 TNSNAAASGI
-707 TRWSNDGWAFHAMAG
+707 TAWDNDGWAFHAVG
-722 LEQNLPWRLLLTVNA
+722 GVEQNLPWRLTLTVNA
-737 GANQG
+737 GANREG
-742 SLSLYS
+742 ISLYS
-748 MARPI
+748 MARPVY
-753 FYWYGLSLQRKFLKD
+753 YWYGLSLQRKFLKD

-787 RYSSRA
+787 RHSSRA

-820 KAKVKKTSKSIH
+820 KAKVKKTSKSIQ

>member
-107 GKVTLV
+107 GKVSVT
-113 RDFTADGRTDLG
+113 RDFTASGRLNLG
-125 TLRLA
+125 TLRMTD
-130 EDVELLD
+130 DVELLD

-146 LVRVEMGKIAYSVE
+146 LVRVEAGKIAYSVE

-173 LRKVPMLSVDGDGN
+173 LRKVPMVSVDGDGN

-623 YFAQDITIGAELR
+623 YFAQDITVGAELR

-649 VDDGGVVNST
+649 VDGGGVVNST
-659 YANIGVSHIPHL
+659 YANIGISHIPHL
-671 TVFANWNASGSTRIN
+671 TLFGNWNIGGSTRIN

-697 TNSNAAAKNI
+697 TNDRAAADGI
-707 TRWSNDGWAFHAMAG
+707 TRWSNKGWAFHAMAG
-722 LEQNLPWRLLLTVNA
+722 VEQNLPWRLTLTVNA
-737 GANQG
+737 GANREG
-742 SLSLYS
+742 ISLYS
-748 MARPI
+748 MARPVY
-753 FYWYGLSLQRKFLKD
+753 YWYGLSLQRKFLKD

-820 KAKVKKTSKSIH
+820 KAKVKKTSKSIQ

>member
-1 MMGGIDMR
+1 MPVADGGL
-9 PINFDKRPTMRRM
+9 PVDKSDKVMKH
-22 TLLLL
+22 LLLCVIVSL
-27 LATLLFA
+27 IL
-34 ASPLA
+34 PLA
-39 AQDKGGSFS
+39 VVGQRADGGCS
-48 VEALVVDSLT
+48 VNGVVVDSL
-58 SAPLPYATVLV
+58 SAEPVVYATVLV
-69 YRQPAAKEP
+69 YGAGGGGEP
-78 VRSVLTDS
+78 VRSVLTDD
-86 DGRFAT
+86 DGRFDT
-92 DLPARGNYRLTVSML
+92 GLPGEGGYRLTVSML
-107 GKVTLV
+107 GKVTAV
-113 RDFTADGRTDLG
+113 RDFTARGRTDLG
-125 TLRLA
+125 TLCLA
-130 EDVELLD
+130 DDVETLD

-146 LVRVEMGKIAYSVE
+146 LVRVEAGKIAYSVE

-187 VSMGGSSNVKIYVN
+187 VSLAGSKNFKVYVN
-201 GKPNTMMT
+201 GRPNTMMS
-209 NNAKDV
+209 NNAKEV

-271 YQAHGFGTVKVG
+271 YQAHGYGTVKVG
-283 RLSLAANYGYARYNA
+283 RLSLAANYGYARYNS

-310 SPSPVAKATVT
+310 SPSPVAKATVV

-375 KLYGYGLGTATKSHY
+375 KLYGYGLGTMTKNRY
-390 GTANLSLDY
+390 GSGNLSFDY

-410 FVFSFRMDNTPIDA
+410 FVFSYRMDNTPIDA

-623 YFAQDITIGAELR
+623 YFAQDITVGAELR

-649 VDDGGVVNST
+649 VDGGGVVNST
-659 YANIGVSHIPHL
+659 YANIGISHIPHL
-671 TVFANWNASGSTRIN
+671 TFFANWNIGGSTRIN

-697 TNSNAAAKNI
+697 TNGNAAASGI
-707 TRWSNDGWAFHAMAG
+707 TAWDNDGWAFHANG
-722 LEQNLPWRLLLTVNA
+722 GVEQNLPWRLTLTVNA
-737 GANQG
+737 GANREG
-742 SLSLYS
+742 ISLYS
-748 MARPI
+748 MARPVY
-753 FYWYGLSLQRKFLKD
+753 YWYGLSLQRKFLKD

-810 VSLSYTFGEL
+810 VSLTYTFGEL
-820 KAKVKKTSKSIH
+820 KAKVKKTSKSIQ

>member
-1 MMGGIDMR
+1 MPVADGGL
-9 PINFDKRPTMRRM
+9 PVDKSDKVMKH
-22 TLLLL
+22 LLLCVIVSL
-27 LATLLFA
+27 IL
-34 ASPLA
+34 PLA
-39 AQDKGGSFS
+39 VVGQRADGGCS
-48 VEALVVDSLT
+48 VSGVVVDSL
-58 SAPLPYATVLV
+58 SAEPVVYATVLV
-69 YRQPAAKEP
+69 YGAGGGGEP
-78 VRSVLTDS
+78 VRSVLTDD
-86 DGRFAT
+86 DGRFDT
-92 DLPARGNYRLTVSML
+92 GLPGEGGYRLTVSML

-125 TLRLA
+125 TLCLA

-146 LVRVEMGKIAYSVE
+146 LVRVEAGKIAYSVE

-187 VSMGGSSNVKIYVN
+187 VSLAGSTNFKVYVN
-201 GKPNTMMT
+201 GRPNTLMS
-209 NNAKDV
+209 NNAKEV

-250 TGAALEGYNVSLAG
+250 TGATLEGYNVSLAG

-271 YQAHGFGTVKVG
+271 YQAHGYGTVKVG
-283 RLSLAANYGYARYNA
+283 RLSLAANYGYARYNS

-321 SDNTNVEAK
+321 SDNTNVEQK

-368 ARDVAGG
+368 ARGVAGG

-410 FVFSFRMDNTPIDA
+410 FVFSYRMDKTPIDA
-424 DNMTRVFA
+424 DNMTRVFD

-569 GKHSLSLGYD
+569 GKHSLSLGYN
-579 MRISRPGISYLNP
+579 MRISRPGINYLNP

-623 YFAQDITIGAELR
+623 YFAQDITVGAELR

-649 VDDGGVVNST
+649 VDGGGVVNST
-659 YANIGVSHIPHL
+659 YANIGISHIPHL
-671 TVFANWNASGSTRIN
+671 TFFANWNASGSTRIN

-697 TNSNAAAKNI
+697 TNDRAAADGI
-707 TRWSNDGWAFHAMAG
+707 TRWSNKGWAFHAMAG
-722 LEQNLPWRLLLTVNA
+722 VEQNLPWRLLLSVNA
-737 GANQG
+737 GANRG
-742 SLSLYS
+742 SLTLYS
-748 MARPI
+748 MDRPVY
-753 FYWYGLSLQRKFLKD
+753 YWYGLSLQRKFLKD

-787 RYSSRA
+787 RHSSRA

-820 KAKVKKTSKSIH
+820 KAKVKKTSKSIQ

>member
-39 AQDKGGSFS
+39 AQDNGGSFS

-69 YRQPAAKEP
+69 YRRPAAKEP
-78 VRSVLTDS
+78 VRSLLTDE
-86 DGRFAT
+86 DGRFET
-92 DLPARGNYRLTVSML
+92 DLPARGSYRLTVSML
-107 GKVTLV
+107 GKENVT
-113 RDFTADGRTDLG
+113 RDFTANGRVNLG
-125 TLRLA
+125 TLRMA
-130 EDVELLD
+130 DDVEMID

-146 LVRVEMGKIAYSVE
+146 LVKVEMGKIAYSVE
-160 DDPQAASSTASEM
+160 DDPQSATSTASEM
-173 LRKVPMLSVDGDGN
+173 LRKVPMVSVDGDGN

-228 VITHPGAKYDAE
+228 VITQPGAKYDAE

-250 TGAALEGYNVSLAG
+250 NGAVLEGYNVSLAG

-271 YQAHGFGTVKVG
+271 YQAHGYGTVKVG
-283 RLSLAANYGYARYNA
+283 RLSLAANYGYARYNS

-310 SPSPVAKATVT
+310 SPSPVAKATVV
-321 SDNTNVEAK
+321 SDNTNVEVK

-520 LKYKQFGLRLGLR
+520 LKYKAFGLRLGLR

-569 GKHSLSLGYD
+569 GKHSLSLGYN

-623 YFAQDITIGAELR
+623 YFAQDITVGAELR

-649 VDDGGVVNST
+649 VDDRGVLNST
-659 YANIGVSHIPHL
+659 YANIGISHIPHL
-671 TVFANWNASGSTRIN
+671 TVFANWNIGGSTRIN

-697 TNSNAAAKNI
+697 TNDRAAADGI
-707 TRWSNDGWAFHAMAG
+707 TRWSNKGWAFHAMAG
-722 LEQNLPWRLLLTVNA
+722 VEQNLPWRLTLTVNA
-737 GANQG
+737 GANREG
-742 SLSLYS
+742 ISLYS
-748 MARPI
+748 MARPVY
-753 FYWYGLSLQRKFLKD
+753 YWYGLSLQRKFLKD

-803 MRMMQYA
+803 MRIMQYA

-820 KAKVKKTSKSIH
+820 KAKVKKTSKSIQ

>member
-1 MMGGIDMR
+1 MK
-9 PINFDKRPTMRRM
+9 PAVFDNQPSLRHAP
-22 TLLLL
+22 LLLL
-27 LATLLFA
+27 LVALLLA

-39 AQDKGGSFS
+39 AQDKGGSPS
-48 VEALVVDSLT
+48 VEAVVIDSLT
-58 SAPLPYATVLV
+58 STPLPYATVLV

-78 VRSVLTDS
+78 VRSLLTDEG
-86 DGRFAT
+86 GRFAT
-92 DLPARGNYRLTVSML
+92 DLPARGSYRLTVSML
-107 GKVTLV
+107 GKVSVT
-113 RDFTADGRTDLG
+113 RDFTAGGRVNLG
-125 TLRLA
+125 TLRMTD
-130 EDVELLD
+130 DVEMID
-137 EVAVTAKKP
+137 EVSVTAKKP
-146 LVRVEMGKIAYSVE
+146 LVKVEMGKIVYSVE
-160 DDPQAASSTASEM
+160 DDPQSATSTASEM
-173 LRKVPMLSVDGDGN
+173 LRKVPMVSVDGDGN
-187 VSMGGSSNVKIYVN
+187 VSMGGSTNVKIYVN

-228 VITHPGAKYDAE
+228 VITQPGAKYDAE

-250 TGAALEGYNVSLAG
+250 NGAVLEGYNVSLAG

-321 SDNTNVEAK
+321 SDNTNVEQK

-410 FVFSFRMDNTPIDA
+410 FVFSYRMDNTPIDA
-424 DNMTRVFA
+424 DNMTRVFD

-569 GKHSLSLGYD
+569 GKHSLSLGYN

-623 YFAQDITIGAELR
+623 YFAQDITVGAELR

-649 VDDGGVVNST
+649 VDGGGVVNST
-659 YANIGVSHIPHL
+659 YANIGISHIPHL
-671 TVFANWNASGSTRIN
+671 TFFGNWNIGGSTRIN

-697 TNSNAAAKNI
+697 TNGNAAASGI
-707 TRWSNDGWAFHAMAG
+707 TAWDNDGWAFHAVG
-722 LEQNLPWRLLLTVNA
+722 GVEQNLPWRLTLTVNA
-737 GANQG
+737 GANREG
-742 SLSLYS
+742 ISLYS
-748 MARPI
+748 MARPVY
-753 FYWYGLSLQRKFLKD
+753 YWYGLSLQRKFLKD

-810 VSLSYTFGEL
+810 VSLTYRFGEL
-820 KAKVKKTSKSIH
+820 KAKVKKTSKSIQ

>member
-1 MMGGIDMR
+1 MPVADGGL
-9 PINFDKRPTMRRM
+9 PVDKSDKVMKR
-22 TLLLL
+22 LLLCVIVSL
-27 LATLLFA
+27 IL
-34 ASPLA
+34 PLA
-39 AQDKGGSFS
+39 VVGQRADGGCS
-48 VEALVVDSLT
+48 VSGVVVDSL
-58 SAPLPYATVLV
+58 SAEPVVYATVLV
-69 YRQPAAKEP
+69 YGAGGGGEP
-78 VRSVLTDS
+78 VRSVLTDD
-86 DGRFAT
+86 DGRFDT
-92 DLPARGNYRLTVSML
+92 GLPGEGGYRLTVSML
-107 GKVTLV
+107 GKVTAV
-113 RDFTADGRTDLG
+113 RDFTARGRTDLG
-125 TLRLA
+125 TLCLA
-130 EDVELLD
+130 DDVEILD

-146 LVRVEMGKIAYSVE
+146 LVRVEAGKIAYSVE

-187 VSMGGSSNVKIYVN
+187 VSLAGSKNFKVYVN
-201 GKPNTMMT
+201 GRPNTMMS
-209 NNAKDV
+209 NNAKEV

-623 YFAQDITIGAELR
+623 YFAQDITVGAELR

-649 VDDGGVVNST
+649 VDGGGVVNST
-659 YANIGVSHIPHL
+659 YANIGISHIPHL
-671 TVFANWNASGSTRIN
+671 TFFGNWNIGGSTRIN

-697 TNSNAAAKNI
+697 TNDRAAADGI
-707 TRWSNDGWAFHAMAG
+707 TRWSNKGWAFHAMAG
-722 LEQNLPWRLLLTVNA
+722 VEQNLPWRLTLTVNA
-737 GANQG
+737 GANREG
-742 SLSLYS
+742 ISLYS
-748 MARPI
+748 MARPVY
-753 FYWYGLSLQRKFLKD
+753 YWYGLSLQRKFLKD

-820 KAKVKKTSKSIH
+820 KAKVKKTSKSIQ

>member
-1 MMGGIDMR
+1 MPVADGGL
-9 PINFDKRPTMRRM
+9 PVDKSDKVMKH
-22 TLLLL
+22 LLLCVIVSL
-27 LATLLFA
+27 IL
-34 ASPLA
+34 PLA
-39 AQDKGGSFS
+39 AVGQRADGGCS
-48 VEALVVDSLT
+48 VSGVVVDSL
-58 SAPLPYATVLV
+58 SAEPVVYATVLV
-69 YRQPAAKEP
+69 YGAGGGGEP
-78 VRSVLTDS
+78 VRSLLTDD
-86 DGRFAT
+86 DGRFDT
-92 DLPARGNYRLTVSML
+92 GLPGEGGYRLTVSML
-107 GKVTLV
+107 GKVTAV
-113 RDFTADGRTDLG
+113 RDFTARGRTDLG
-125 TLRLA
+125 TLCLA
-130 EDVELLD
+130 DDVETLD

-146 LVRVEMGKIAYSVE
+146 LVRVEAGKIAYSVE

-187 VSMGGSSNVKIYVN
+187 VSLAGSKNFKVYVN
-201 GKPNTMMT
+201 GRPNTMMT

-271 YQAHGFGTVKVG
+271 YQAHGYGTVKVG
-283 RLSLAANYGYARYNA
+283 RLSLAANYGYARYNS

-310 SPSPVAKATVT
+310 SPSPVAKATVV

-375 KLYGYGLGTATKSHY
+375 KLYGYGLGTMTKNRY
-390 GTANLSLDY
+390 GSGNLSFDY

-410 FVFSFRMDNTPIDA
+410 FVFSYRMDNTPIDA

-520 LKYKQFGLRLGLR
+520 LKYKAFGLRLGLR

-579 MRISRPGISYLNP
+579 MRISRPGINYLNP

-623 YFAQDITIGAELR
+623 YFAQDITVGAELR

-649 VDDGGVVNST
+649 VDGGGVVNFT
-659 YANIGVSHIPHL
+659 YANIGISHIPHL
-671 TVFANWNASGSTRIN
+671 TFFGNWNIGGSTRIN

-697 TNSNAAAKNI
+697 TNGNAAASGI
-707 TRWSNDGWAFHAMAG
+707 TAWDNDGWAFHAVG
-722 LEQNLPWRLLLTVNA
+722 GVEQNLPWRLTLTVNA
-737 GANQG
+737 GANREG
-742 SLSLYS
+742 ISLYS
-748 MARPI
+748 MARPVY
-753 FYWYGLSLQRKFLKD
+753 YWYGLSLQRKFLKD

-793 TDCISTNIQR
+793 TDCICTNIQR

-810 VSLSYTFGEL
+810 VSLTYTFGEL
-820 KAKVKKTSKSIH
+820 KAKVKKTSKSIQ

>member
-1 MMGGIDMR
+1 MIGGIDMK
-9 PINFDKRPTMRRM
+9 PAAFDNQPSLRHAP
-22 TLLLL
+22 LLLL
-27 LATLLFA
+27 LVALLLA

-39 AQDKGGSFS
+39 AQDKGGSLS
-48 VEALVVDSLT
+48 VEAVVIDSLT
-58 SAPLPYATVLV
+58 STPLPYATVLV

-125 TLRLA
+125 TLCLA

-146 LVRVEMGKIAYSVE
+146 LVRVEAGKIAYSVE

-187 VSMGGSSNVKIYVN
+187 VSLAGSKNFKVYVN
-201 GKPNTMMT
+201 GRPNTMMS
-209 NNAKDV
+209 NNAKEV

-271 YQAHGFGTVKVG
+271 YQAHGYGTVKVG
-283 RLSLAANYGYARYNA
+283 RLSLAANYGYARYNS

-310 SPSPVAKATVT
+310 SPSPVAKATVV

-410 FVFSFRMDNTPIDA
+410 FVFSYRMDNTPIDA

-520 LKYKQFGLRLGLR
+520 LKYKAFGLRLGLR

-623 YFAQDITIGAELR
+623 YFAQDITVGAELR

-649 VDDGGVVNST
+649 VDGGGVVNST
-659 YANIGVSHIPHL
+659 YANIGISHIPHL
-671 TVFANWNASGSTRIN
+671 TFFGNWNIGGSTRIN

-697 TNSNAAAKNI
+697 TNDRAAADGI
-707 TRWSNDGWAFHAMAG
+707 TRWSNKGWAFHAMAG
-722 LEQNLPWRLLLTVNA
+722 VEQNLPWRLTLTVNA
-737 GANQG
+737 GANREG
-742 SLSLYS
+742 ISLYS
-748 MARPI
+748 MARPVY
-753 FYWYGLSLQRKFLKD
+753 YWYGLSLQRKFLKD

-820 KAKVKKTSKSIH
+820 KAKVKKTSKSIQ

>member
-107 GKVTLV
+107 GKVSVT
-113 RDFTADGRTDLG
+113 RDFTASGRLNLG

-146 LVRVEMGKIAYSVE
+146 LVRVEAGKIAYSVE
-160 DDPQAASSTASEM
+160 DDPQSATSTASEM
-173 LRKVPMLSVDGDGN
+173 LRKVPMVSVDGDGN

-520 LKYKQFGLRLGLR
+520 LKYKAFGLRLGLR

-623 YFAQDITIGAELR
+623 YFAQDITVGAELR

-649 VDDGGVVNST
+649 VDGGGVVNST
-659 YANIGVSHIPHL
+659 YANIGISHIPHL
-671 TVFANWNASGSTRIN
+671 TFFGNWNIGGSTRIN

-697 TNSNAAAKNI
+697 TNDRAAADGI
-707 TRWSNDGWAFHAMAG
+707 TRWSNKGWAFHAMAG
-722 LEQNLPWRLLLTVNA
+722 VEQNLPWRLTLTVNA
-737 GANQG
+737 GANREG
-742 SLSLYS
+742 ISLYS
-748 MARPI
+748 MARPVY
-753 FYWYGLSLQRKFLKD
+753 YWYGLSLQRKFLKD

-820 KAKVKKTSKSIH
+820 KAKVKKTSKSIQ

>member
-1 MMGGIDMR
+1 MPVADGGL
-9 PINFDKRPTMRRM
+9 PVDKSDKVMKH
-22 TLLLL
+22 LLLCVIVSL
-27 LATLLFA
+27 IL
-34 ASPLA
+34 PLA
-39 AQDKGGSFS
+39 VVGQRADGGCS
-48 VEALVVDSLT
+48 VSGVVVDSL
-58 SAPLPYATVLV
+58 SAEPVVYATVLV
-69 YRQPAAKEP
+69 YGAGGGGEP
-78 VRSVLTDS
+78 VRSVLTDD
-86 DGRFAT
+86 DGRFDT
-92 DLPARGNYRLTVSML
+92 GLPGEGGYRLTVSML
-107 GKVTLV
+107 GKVTAV
-113 RDFTADGRTDLG
+113 RDFTARGRTDLG
-125 TLRLA
+125 TLCLA
-130 EDVELLD
+130 DDVETLD

-146 LVRVEMGKIAYSVE
+146 LVRVEAGKIAYSVE

-187 VSMGGSSNVKIYVN
+187 VSLAGSTNFKVYVN
-201 GKPNTMMT
+201 GRPNTMMS
-209 NNAKDV
+209 NNAKEV

-228 VITHPGAKYDAE
+228 VITQPGAKYDAE

-271 YQAHGFGTVKVG
+271 YQAHGYGTVKVG

-321 SDNTNVEAK
+321 SDNTNVEQK

-351 GNYYDVRQDV
+351 GNYYDVKSDV

-368 ARDVAGG
+368 ARDVAGSR
-375 KLYGYGLGTATKSHY
+375 LYRYGLGTVTKNHY
-390 GTANLSLDY
+390 GSGNLSLDY

-410 FVFSFRMDNTPIDA
+410 FVFSYRLDDSPMGA
-424 DNMTRVFA
+424 DNLTRVFD
-432 TENYTPYEQWQT
+432 TENYDPYEQWQT
-444 SDGRSLENTFQADY
+444 SDGKSLENTFQADY

-489 TSGDEWAETGL
+489 TAGDEWAATSL

-506 LHRQHV
+506 RHRQHV
-512 LGIYGEYG
+512 LGVYGEYEF
-520 LKYKQFGLRLGLR
+520 KYKQFGLRAGLR
-533 YEYTRQSVAFDD
+533 YEFTRQYANYED
-545 FRDKDFGASFS
+545 FPDRNFAASFS
-556 DVVPSLLL
+556 DVVPSLML
-564 SYTVG
+564 SYTAG
-569 GKHSLSLGYD
+569 GKHSLSLAYN
-579 MRISRPGISYLNP
+579 MRISRPGINYLNP
-592 FRNSGQTPLYVEYGN
+592 FHDSGQTPLYVEYGN

-623 YFAQDITIGAELR
+623 YFAQDITVGAELR

-649 VDDGGVVNST
+649 VDDEGVVNST

-671 TVFANWNASGSTRIN
+671 TFFANWNASGSTRIN

-697 TNSNAAAKNI
+697 TNDRAAADGI
-707 TRWSNDGWAFHAMAG
+707 TRWSNKGWAFHAMAG
-722 LEQNLPWRLLLTVNA
+722 VEQNLPWRLTLTVNA
-737 GANQG
+737 GANREG
-742 SLSLYS
+742 ISLYS
-748 MARPI
+748 MARPVY
-753 FYWYGLSLQRKFLKD
+753 YWYGLSLQRKFLKD

-803 MRMMQYA
+803 MSMMQYA
-810 VSLSYTFGEL
+810 VSLTYTFGEL
-820 KAKVKKTSKSIH
+820 KAKVKKTSKSIQ

>member
-1 MMGGIDMR
+1 MK
-9 PINFDKRPTMRRM
+9 PAAFDNQPSLRHAP
-22 TLLLL
+22 LLLL
-27 LATLLFA
+27 LVALLLA

-39 AQDKGGSFS
+39 AQDKSGSPS

-58 SAPLPYATVLV
+58 STPLPYATVLV

-78 VRSVLTDS
+78 VRSLLTDEG
-86 DGRFAT
+86 GRFAT
-92 DLPARGNYRLTVSML
+92 DLPARGSYRLTVSML
-107 GKVTLV
+107 GKVSVT
-113 RDFTADGRTDLG
+113 RDFTAGGRVNLG
-125 TLRLA
+125 TLRMTD
-130 EDVELLD
+130 DVEMID

-146 LVRVEMGKIAYSVE
+146 LVKVEMGKIAYSVE

-187 VSMGGSSNVKIYVN
+187 VSLAGSKNFKVYVN
-201 GKPNTMMT
+201 GRPNTMMS
-209 NNAKDV
+209 NNAKEV

-271 YQAHGFGTVKVG
+271 YQAHGYGTVKVG
-283 RLSLAANYGYARYNA
+283 RLSLAANYGYARYNS

-321 SDNTNVEAK
+321 SDNTNVEQK

-410 FVFSFRMDNTPIDA
+410 FVFSYRMDNTPIDA

-569 GKHSLSLGYD
+569 GKHSLSLGYN

-623 YFAQDITIGAELR
+623 YFAQDITVGAELR

-649 VDDGGVVNST
+649 VDGNGVVNST
-659 YANIGVSHIPHL
+659 YANIAVSHIPHL
-671 TVFANWNASGSTRIN
+671 TFFANWNASGSTRIN

-697 TNSNAAAKNI
+697 TNDRAAADGI
-707 TRWSNDGWAFHAMAG
+707 TRWSNKGWAFHAMAG
-722 LEQNLPWRLLLTVNA
+722 VEQNLPWRLTLTVNA
-737 GANQG
+737 GANREG
-742 SLSLYS
+742 ISLYS
-748 MARPI
+748 MARPV
-753 FYWYGLSLQRKFLKD
+753 FYWYWLSLQRKFLKD

-820 KAKVKKTSKSIH
+820 KAKVKKTSKSIQ

>member
-1 MMGGIDMR
+1 MPVADGGL
-9 PINFDKRPTMRRM
+9 PVDKSDKVMKH
-22 TLLLL
+22 LLLCVIVSL
-27 LATLLFA
+27 IL
-34 ASPLA
+34 PLA
-39 AQDKGGSFS
+39 VVGQRADGGCS
-48 VEALVVDSLT
+48 VSGVVVDSL
-58 SAPLPYATVLV
+58 SAEPVVYATVLV
-69 YRQPAAKEP
+69 YGAGGGGEP
-78 VRSVLTDS
+78 VRSVLTDD
-86 DGRFAT
+86 DGRFDT
-92 DLPARGNYRLTVSML
+92 GLPGEGGYRLTVSML
-107 GKVTLV
+107 GKVTAV
-113 RDFTADGRTDLG
+113 RDFTARGRTDLG
-125 TLRLA
+125 TLCLA
-130 EDVELLD
+130 DDVETLD

-146 LVRVEMGKIAYSVE
+146 LVRVEAGKIAYSVE

-173 LRKVPMLSVDGDGN
+173 LRKVPMLSVDGEGN
-187 VSMGGSSNVKIYVN
+187 VSLAGSTNFKVYVN
-201 GKPNTMMT
+201 GRPNTMMS
-209 NNAKDV
+209 NNAKEV

-271 YQAHGFGTVKVG
+271 YQAHGFGTVKIG
-283 RLSLAANYGYARYNA
+283 RLSLAANYGYARYNS

-310 SPSPVAKATVT
+310 SPSPVAKATVV
-321 SDNTNVEAK
+321 SDNTNVEQK

-368 ARDVAGG
+368 ARDVAGSQI
-375 KLYGYGLGTATKSHY
+375 YRYGLGTVTKNHY
-390 GTANLSLDY
+390 GSGNLSLDY

-410 FVFSFRMDNTPIDA
+410 FVFSYRLDDSPMGA
-424 DNMTRVFA
+424 DNLTRVFD
-432 TENYTPYEQWQT
+432 TENYDPYEQWQT
-444 SDGRSLENTFQADY
+444 SDGKSLENTFQADY

-464 MHTLNVGAKYIYRIN
+464 MHTINVGAKYIYRIN

-489 TSGDEWAETGL
+489 TANDEWAATDL

-506 LHRQHV
+506 RHRQHV
-512 LGIYGEYG
+512 LGVYGEYEF
-520 LKYKQFGLRLGLR
+520 KYKQFGLRAGLR
-533 YEYTRQSVAFDD
+533 YEFTRQYAHYED
-545 FRDKDFGASFS
+545 FVGQDFGASFS
-556 DVVPSLLL
+556 DVVPSLML
-564 SYTVG
+564 SYTAG
-569 GKHSLSLGYD
+569 GKHSLSLAYN
-579 MRISRPGISYLNP
+579 MRISRPGINYLNP
-592 FRNSGQTPLYVEYGN
+592 FRDSGQTPLYVEYGN

-623 YFAQDITIGAELR
+623 YFAQDITVGAELR
-636 YTQTGNG
+636 YTHTGNG

-649 VDDGGVVNST
+649 VDGNGVVNST

-671 TVFANWNASGSTRIN
+671 TFFANWNASGSTRIN

-697 TNSNAAAKNI
+697 TNDRAAADGI
-707 TRWSNDGWAFHAMAG
+707 TRWRNKGWAFHAMAG
-722 LEQNLPWRLLLTVNA
+722 LEQNLPWRLLLNLYA
-737 GANQG
+737 GANRE
-742 SLSLYS
+742 SLTLYS
-748 MARPI
+748 MDRPVY
-753 FYWYGLSLQRKFLKD
+753 YWYGLSLQRKFLKD

-820 KAKVKKTSKSIH
+820 KAKVKKTSKSIQ